1 MPPVAERGRSQ
12 TDVQRI
18 VERSVCPF
26 TIVSFLNLSNSL
38 KSQSSVIIEDCGD
51 VSWHLIIVR
60 FSLIAY
66 NHPKYLQPS
75 VILNITRET
84 KSLQTKITEL
94 EGLAERL
101 RKSTK
106 AARDAEKNALA
117 EASRFREDLEK
128 KSAILMRV
136 REERAGSRA
145 SRGRRELGEEER
157 EELRSQVA
165 VLQEK
170 LRVMNTAE
178 KPYED
183 EKESKIVKNAEEVA
197 RWDERKKWQ
206 KKMEEAKQ
214 RLKEADLEVS
224 KLSKQNTS
232 LRETVQRQE
241 REKMLQEA
249 KWKGHLKVGGLK
261 TKVEDGKQELLQ
273 MENNQLR
280 EEVRLLQEEANK
292 VEKREE
298 PGNETLKL
306 RVKFLQGRV
315 EQQEKKISM
324 LELGKKAGTTG
335 LYKEIENLRKKEAG
349 QEKERA
355 KVDEQLVELKVK
367 TANMDHNMAVLAEV
381 LERLDGLAEMMVNKC
396 GDLTL
401 VENLQKAVGE
411 VKEVVASTGGGE
423 VRKVAGGML
432 TENW

>member
-1 MPPVAERGRSQ
+1 M
-12 TDVQRI
+12 
-18 VERSVCPF
+18 
-26 TIVSFLNLSNSL
+26 TIA
-38 KSQSSVIIEDCGD
+38 
-51 VSWHLIIVR
+51 R
-60 FSLIAY
+60 FSLLAY
-66 NHPKYLQPS
+66 NHPYLQPS

-117 EASRFREDLEK
+117 EASRLREELEK

-355 KVDEQLVELKVK
+355 KVDEELVELKVK
-367 TANMDHNMAVLAEV
+367 AANMDHNMAVLAEV

-432 TENW
+432 TKKW

>member
-1 MPPVAERGRSQ
+1 M
-12 TDVQRI
+12 
-18 VERSVCPF
+18 
-26 TIVSFLNLSNSL
+26 
-38 KSQSSVIIEDCGD
+38 
-51 VSWHLIIVR
+51 IIVR

-66 NHPKYLQPS
+66 NRPNYLQPS
-75 VILNITRET
+75 VILNIIRET

-117 EASRFREDLEK
+117 EASRLREELDK

-355 KVDEQLVELKVK
+355 KVDEELVELKVK
-367 TANMDHNMAVLAEV
+367 AANMDHNMAVLAEV

-411 VKEVVASTGGGE
+411 VKEVVASTGAGE

>member
-1 MPPVAERGRSQ
+1 M
-12 TDVQRI
+12 D
-18 VERSVCPF
+18 
-26 TIVSFLNLSNSL
+26 
-38 KSQSSVIIEDCGD
+38 II
-51 VSWHLIIVR
+51 
-60 FSLIAY
+60 
-66 NHPKYLQPS
+66 
-75 VILNITRET
+75 RET

-117 EASRFREDLEK
+117 EASRLREELEK

-157 EELRSQVA
+157 EELKSQVA

-280 EEVRLLQEEANK
+280 EEVRLLKEEANK

-355 KVDEQLVELKVK
+355 KGDEELVELKVK
-367 TANMDHNMAVLAEV
+367 AANMDHNMAVLAEV

-432 TENW
+432 TKKW

>member
-1 MPPVAERGRSQ
+1 M
-12 TDVQRI
+12 
-18 VERSVCPF
+18 
-26 TIVSFLNLSNSL
+26 TIA
-38 KSQSSVIIEDCGD
+38 
-51 VSWHLIIVR
+51 R
-60 FSLIAY
+60 FSLLAY
-66 NHPKYLQPS
+66 NHPYLQPS

-117 EASRFREDLEK
+117 EASRLREELEK

-157 EELRSQVA
+157 EELKSQVA

-355 KVDEQLVELKVK
+355 KVDEELVELKVK
-367 TANMDHNMAVLAEV
+367 AANMDHNMAVLAEV

-432 TENW
+432 TKKW

>member
-1 MPPVAERGRSQ
+1 M
-12 TDVQRI
+12 
-18 VERSVCPF
+18 
-26 TIVSFLNLSNSL
+26 TIA
-38 KSQSSVIIEDCGD
+38 
-51 VSWHLIIVR
+51 R
-60 FSLIAY
+60 FSLLAY
-66 NHPKYLQPS
+66 NHPYLQPS

-117 EASRFREDLEK
+117 EASRLREELEK

-280 EEVRLLQEEANK
+280 EEVRLLKEEANK

-355 KVDEQLVELKVK
+355 KVDEELVELKVK
-367 TANMDHNMAVLAEV
+367 AANMDHNMAVLAEV

-432 TENW
+432 TKKW

>member
-1 MPPVAERGRSQ
+1 MMTMHSIYADDNDAENA
-12 TDVQRI
+12 
-18 VERSVCPF
+18 VC
-26 TIVSFLNLSNSL
+26 
-38 KSQSSVIIEDCGD
+38 DCP
-51 VSWHLIIVR
+51 HIP
-60 FSLIAY
+60 
-66 NHPKYLQPS
+66 N
-75 VILNITRET
+75 RET
-84 KSLQTKITEL
+84 KSLQTKISEL
-94 EGLAERL
+94 ESLAERL

-106 AARDAEKNALA
+106 AAREAEKNANA
-117 EASRFREDLEK
+117 EASRAREEVEK
-128 KSAILMRV
+128 KSALLLRL
-136 REERAGSRA
+136 REERAGGSRA
-145 SRGRRELGEEER
+145 SRGRREGEEER
-157 EELRSQVA
+157 EELRSQVQA
-165 VLQEK
+165 LEEK

-183 EKESKIVKNAEEVA
+183 EKESKIIKNAEEVA

-224 KLSKQNTS
+224 KLSKQNTG

-280 EEVRLLQEEANK
+280 EEMKVLQEELNK
-292 VEKREE
+292 VDKSQE

-335 LYKEIENLRKKEAG
+335 LYKEIENLRKKEAS
-349 QEKERA
+349 QEKERL
-355 KVDEQLVELKVK
+355 KVEEETVELKVK
-367 TANMDHNMAVLAEV
+367 VASMEHNMAVLAEV
-381 LERLDGLAEMMVNKC
+381 VERLDGLAEMLVSKC

-411 VKEVVASTGGGE
+411 VREVVSSTGGGKA
-423 VRKVAGGML
+423 VRKMAGIKS
-432 TENW
+432 

>member
-1 MPPVAERGRSQ
+1 M
-12 TDVQRI
+12 T
-18 VERSVCPF
+18 
-26 TIVSFLNLSNSL
+26 
-38 KSQSSVIIEDCGD
+38 
-51 VSWHLIIVR
+51 IVR
-60 FSLIAY
+60 FSLIAL
-66 NHPKYLQPS
+66 NHPKYLQS
-75 VILNITRET
+75 SAIMDIIRET

-117 EASRFREDLEK
+117 EASRLREELEK

-355 KVDEQLVELKVK
+355 KVDEELVELKVK
-367 TANMDHNMAVLAEV
+367 AANMDHNMAVLAEV

-432 TENW
+432 TKKW

>member
-1 MPPVAERGRSQ
+1 M
-12 TDVQRI
+12 T
-18 VERSVCPF
+18 
-26 TIVSFLNLSNSL
+26 
-38 KSQSSVIIEDCGD
+38 
-51 VSWHLIIVR
+51 IVR

-66 NHPKYLQPS
+66 NHPKYLQSS
-75 VILNITRET
+75 VIIDIIRET

-117 EASRFREDLEK
+117 EASRLREELDK
-128 KSAILMRV
+128 KSAILMKV

-280 EEVRLLQEEANK
+280 EEMRLLQEEANK

-355 KVDEQLVELKVK
+355 KVDEELVELKVK
-367 TANMDHNMAVLAEV
+367 AANMDHNMAVLAEV

-411 VKEVVASTGGGE
+411 VKEVVTSTGGGE
-423 VRKVAGGML
+423 VRKLAGGML
-432 TENW
+432 TKNW

>member
-1 MPPVAERGRSQ
+1 M
-12 TDVQRI
+12 
-18 VERSVCPF
+18 
-26 TIVSFLNLSNSL
+26 TIA
-38 KSQSSVIIEDCGD
+38 
-51 VSWHLIIVR
+51 R
-60 FSLIAY
+60 FSLLAY
-66 NHPKYLQPS
+66 NHPYLQPS

-117 EASRFREDLEK
+117 EASRLREELEK

-355 KVDEQLVELKVK
+355 KVDEELVELKVK
-367 TANMDHNMAVLAEV
+367 AANMDHNMAVLAEV

-401 VENLQKAVGE
+401 VENLQKAVVE

-432 TENW
+432 TKNWENQLLSSVAIVHTLCKR

>member
-1 MPPVAERGRSQ
+1 M
-12 TDVQRI
+12 
-18 VERSVCPF
+18 
-26 TIVSFLNLSNSL
+26 TIA
-38 KSQSSVIIEDCGD
+38 
-51 VSWHLIIVR
+51 R
-60 FSLIAY
+60 FSLLAY
-66 NHPKYLQPS
+66 NHPYLQPS

-117 EASRFREDLEK
+117 EASRLREELEK

-157 EELRSQVA
+157 EELKSQVA

-355 KVDEQLVELKVK
+355 KVDEELVELKVK
-367 TANMDHNMAVLAEV
+367 AANMDHNMAVLAEV

-432 TENW
+432 TKNR

>member
-1 MPPVAERGRSQ
+1 M
-12 TDVQRI
+12 
-18 VERSVCPF
+18 
-26 TIVSFLNLSNSL
+26 
-38 KSQSSVIIEDCGD
+38 
-51 VSWHLIIVR
+51 
-60 FSLIAY
+60 
-66 NHPKYLQPS
+66 
-75 VILNITRET
+75 
-84 KSLQTKITEL
+84 
-94 EGLAERL
+94 

-106 AARDAEKNALA
+106 AARDAEKNANA
-117 EASRFREDLEK
+117 EASRAREEVEK
-128 KSAILMRV
+128 KSALVLRL
-136 REERAGSRA
+136 REERAGGSRA
-145 SRGRRELGEEER
+145 SRGRREGEEEK
-157 EELRSQVA
+157 EELRSQVQA
-165 VLQEK
+165 LEEK

-183 EKESKIVKNAEEVA
+183 EKESKIIKNAEEVA

-224 KLSKQNTS
+224 KLSKQNTG

-280 EEVRLLQEEANK
+280 EEMKVLQEELNK
-292 VEKREE
+292 VDKSQE

-335 LYKEIENLRKKEAG
+335 LYKEIENLRKKEAS
-349 QEKERA
+349 QEKERS
-355 KVDEQLVELKVK
+355 KVEEETVELKVK
-367 TANMDHNMAVLAEV
+367 VASMEHNMAVLAEV
-381 LERLDGLAEMMVNKC
+381 VERLDGLAEMLVSKC

-401 VENLQKAVGE
+401 VENMQKAVGE
-411 VKEVVASTGGGE
+411 VREVVSSTGGGKA
-423 VRKVAGGML
+423 VRKMAGIKS
-432 TENW
+432 

>member
-1 MPPVAERGRSQ
+1 M
-12 TDVQRI
+12 
-18 VERSVCPF
+18 
-26 TIVSFLNLSNSL
+26 
-38 KSQSSVIIEDCGD
+38 
-51 VSWHLIIVR
+51 IIVR

-75 VILNITRET
+75 VILNIIRET

-117 EASRFREDLEK
+117 EASRLREELEK

-261 TKVEDGKQELLQ
+261 NKVEDGKQELLQ
-273 MENNQLR
+273 MGNKQLR
-280 EEVRLLQEEANK
+280 GGGEA
-292 VEKREE
+292 VAGGCE
-298 PGNETLKL
+298 
-306 RVKFLQGRV
+306 QG
-315 EQQEKKISM
+315 
-324 LELGKKAGTTG
+324 GKEGGAGQGEIPAG
-335 LYKEIENLRKKEAG
+335 LYKEIENLRKKSLSLKIFS
-349 QEKERA
+349 EKIKKEPVMRRRRRP
-355 KVDEQLVELKVK
+355 
-367 TANMDHNMAVLAEV
+367 TACTR
-381 LERLDGLAEMMVNKC
+381 RLR
-396 GDLTL
+396 T
-401 VENLQKAVGE
+401 
-411 VKEVVASTGGGE
+411 
-423 VRKVAGGML
+423 
-432 TENW
+432 

>member
-1 MPPVAERGRSQ
+1 M
-12 TDVQRI
+12 
-18 VERSVCPF
+18 
-26 TIVSFLNLSNSL
+26 TIA
-38 KSQSSVIIEDCGD
+38 
-51 VSWHLIIVR
+51 R
-60 FSLIAY
+60 FSLLAY
-66 NHPKYLQPS
+66 NHPYLQPS

-117 EASRFREDLEK
+117 EASRLREELEK

-157 EELRSQVA
+157 EELKSQVA

-355 KVDEQLVELKVK
+355 KVDEELVELKVK
-367 TANMDHNMAVLAEV
+367 AANMDHNMAVLAEV

-432 TENW
+432 TKK

>member
-1 MPPVAERGRSQ
+1 MMTMMRMMMTMMIAMLLMTMLMLTIIMTMMMTLLLV
-12 TDVQRI
+12 I
-18 VERSVCPF
+18 VP
-26 TIVSFLNLSNSL
+26 ISN
-38 KSQSSVIIEDCGD
+38 
-51 VSWHLIIVR
+51 
-60 FSLIAY
+60 
-66 NHPKYLQPS
+66 
-75 VILNITRET
+75 RET
-84 KSLQTKITEL
+84 KSLQTKISEL
-94 EGLAERL
+94 ESLVDRL
-101 RKSTK
+101 RKGTK
-106 AARDAEKNALA
+106 AAREAEKNASA
-117 EASRFREDLEK
+117 EASRAREEVEK
-128 KSAILMRV
+128 KSALVLRL
-136 REERAGSRA
+136 REERAGGGSRGG
-145 SRGRRELGEEER
+145 RGRREGEEER
-157 EELRSQVA
+157 EELRSQVQA
-165 VLQEK
+165 LEEK

-183 EKESKIVKNAEEVA
+183 EKESKIIKNAEEVA

-224 KLSKQNTS
+224 KLSKQNTG

-280 EEVRLLQEEANK
+280 DEVKVLQEEVNK
-292 VEKREE
+292 VDKSQE

-349 QEKERA
+349 QEKERS
-355 KVDEQLVELKVK
+355 KVEEETVELKVK
-367 TANMDHNMAVLAEV
+367 VASMEHNMAVLAEV
-381 LERLDGLAEMMVNKC
+381 VERLDGLAEMVVSKC

-411 VKEVVASTGGGE
+411 VREVLSSTGGGN
-423 VRKVAGGML
+423 VRKMAGIMSASP
-432 TENW
+432 

>member
-1 MPPVAERGRSQ
+1 MTKA
-12 TDVQRI
+12 
-18 VERSVCPF
+18 
-26 TIVSFLNLSNSL
+26 
-38 KSQSSVIIEDCGD
+38 
-51 VSWHLIIVR
+51 R
-60 FSLIAY
+60 FSLLAY
-66 NHPKYLQPS
+66 NHPYLQPS

-117 EASRFREDLEK
+117 EASRLREELEK

-355 KVDEQLVELKVK
+355 KVDEELVELKVK
-367 TANMDHNMAVLAEV
+367 AANMDHNMAVLAEV

-432 TENW
+432 TKKW

>member
-1 MPPVAERGRSQ
+1 M
-12 TDVQRI
+12 T
-18 VERSVCPF
+18 
-26 TIVSFLNLSNSL
+26 
-38 KSQSSVIIEDCGD
+38 
-51 VSWHLIIVR
+51 IVR

-75 VILNITRET
+75 VILNIIRET

-117 EASRFREDLEK
+117 EASRLREELEK

-355 KVDEQLVELKVK
+355 KVDEELVELKVK
-367 TANMDHNMAVLAEV
+367 AANMDHNMAVLAEV

-432 TENW
+432 TKKW

>member
-1 MPPVAERGRSQ
+1 M
-12 TDVQRI
+12 T
-18 VERSVCPF
+18 
-26 TIVSFLNLSNSL
+26 
-38 KSQSSVIIEDCGD
+38 
-51 VSWHLIIVR
+51 IVR

-66 NHPKYLQPS
+66 NRPNYLQSS
-75 VILNITRET
+75 VMIDIIRET

-117 EASRFREDLEK
+117 EASRLREELEK

>member
-1 MPPVAERGRSQ
+1 MLPVIMM
-12 TDVQRI
+12 T
-18 VERSVCPF
+18 SVMLFYYCIIDGNPGDKCSDD
-26 TIVSFLNLSNSL
+26 SF
-38 KSQSSVIIEDCGD
+38 D
-51 VSWHLIIVR
+51 
-60 FSLIAY
+60 
-66 NHPKYLQPS
+66 P
-75 VILNITRET
+75 RET
-84 KSLQTKITEL
+84 KSLQTKISEL
-94 EGLAERL
+94 EGLVERL
-101 RKSTK
+101 RRGTK
-106 AARDAEKNALA
+106 AAKEAEKNASA
-117 EASRFREDLEK
+117 EASRAREEVEK
-128 KSAILMRV
+128 KSALVLRL

-145 SRGRRELGEEER
+145 SRGRREGEEER
-157 EELRSQVA
+157 EELRSQVQA
-165 VLQEK
+165 LEEK

-355 KVDEQLVELKVK
+355 KVDEELVELKVK

>member
-1 MPPVAERGRSQ
+1 M
-12 TDVQRI
+12 T
-18 VERSVCPF
+18 
-26 TIVSFLNLSNSL
+26 
-38 KSQSSVIIEDCGD
+38 
-51 VSWHLIIVR
+51 IVR

-66 NHPKYLQPS
+66 NHPNYLQSS
-75 VILNITRET
+75 VIIDIIRET

-117 EASRFREDLEK
+117 EASRLREDLEK

-355 KVDEQLVELKVK
+355 KVDEELVELKVK
-367 TANMDHNMAVLAEV
+367 AANMDHNMAVLAEV

-423 VRKVAGGML
+423 VRKVAGGMF
-432 TENW
+432 TEN

>member
-1 MPPVAERGRSQ
+1 M
-12 TDVQRI
+12 
-18 VERSVCPF
+18 
-26 TIVSFLNLSNSL
+26 
-38 KSQSSVIIEDCGD
+38 
-51 VSWHLIIVR
+51 IIVR

-75 VILNITRET
+75 VILNIIRET

-117 EASRFREDLEK
+117 EASRLREELEK
-128 KSAILMRV
+128 KAAILMRV

-355 KVDEQLVELKVK
+355 KVDEELVELKVK
-367 TANMDHNMAVLAEV
+367 AANMDHNMAVLAEV
-381 LERLDGLAEMMVNKC
+381 LERLDGLTEMMVNKC

>member
-1 MPPVAERGRSQ
+1 M
-12 TDVQRI
+12 T
-18 VERSVCPF
+18 
-26 TIVSFLNLSNSL
+26 
-38 KSQSSVIIEDCGD
+38 
-51 VSWHLIIVR
+51 IVR
-60 FSLIAY
+60 FSLTAY

-117 EASRFREDLEK
+117 EASRLREELDK

-280 EEVRLLQEEANK
+280 EEMRLLQEEANK

-381 LERLDGLAEMMVNKC
+381 LERLNGLAEMMVNKC

-432 TENW
+432 TKNW

>member
-1 MPPVAERGRSQ
+1 M
-12 TDVQRI
+12 
-18 VERSVCPF
+18 
-26 TIVSFLNLSNSL
+26 TIA
-38 KSQSSVIIEDCGD
+38 
-51 VSWHLIIVR
+51 R
-60 FSLIAY
+60 FSLLAY
-66 NHPKYLQPS
+66 NHPYLQPS

-117 EASRFREDLEK
+117 EASRLREELEK

-157 EELRSQVA
+157 EELKSQVA

-280 EEVRLLQEEANK
+280 EEVRLLKEEANK

-355 KVDEQLVELKVK
+355 KVDEELVELKVK
-367 TANMDHNMAVLAEV
+367 AANMDHNMAVLAEV

-432 TENW
+432 TKKW

>member
-1 MPPVAERGRSQ
+1 M
-12 TDVQRI
+12 T
-18 VERSVCPF
+18 
-26 TIVSFLNLSNSL
+26 
-38 KSQSSVIIEDCGD
+38 
-51 VSWHLIIVR
+51 IVR

-66 NHPKYLQPS
+66 DHPKYLHSS
-75 VILNITRET
+75 VIMDIIRET

-106 AARDAEKNALA
+106 GVRDAEKNALA
-117 EASRFREDLEK
+117 EASRLREELEK

-157 EELRSQVA
+157 EELKSQVA

-335 LYKEIENLRKKEAG
+335 LYKEIENLRKKETG

-355 KVDEQLVELKVK
+355 KVDEELVELKVK
-367 TANMDHNMAVLAEV
+367 AANMDHNMAVLAEV

-401 VENLQKAVGE
+401 MENLQKAVGE

-432 TENW
+432 TKKW

>member
-1 MPPVAERGRSQ
+1 M
-12 TDVQRI
+12 T
-18 VERSVCPF
+18 
-26 TIVSFLNLSNSL
+26 
-38 KSQSSVIIEDCGD
+38 
-51 VSWHLIIVR
+51 IVR
-60 FSLIAY
+60 FSLTAY

-75 VILNITRET
+75 VILNIIRET

-106 AARDAEKNALA
+106 AAREAEKNALA
-117 EASRFREDLEK
+117 EASRLREELEK

-367 TANMDHNMAVLAEV
+367 TANMDHNMAVLAEG

>member
-1 MPPVAERGRSQ
+1 MTG
-12 TDVQRI
+12 I
-18 VERSVCPF
+18 
-26 TIVSFLNLSNSL
+26 
-38 KSQSSVIIEDCGD
+38 VIITMAARLMTKLL
-51 VSWHLIIVR
+51 LI
-60 FSLIAY
+60 FPSLC
-66 NHPKYLQPS
+66 
-75 VILNITRET
+75 RET
-84 KSLQTKITEL
+84 KSLQTKISEL
-94 EGLAERL
+94 ESLVERL
-101 RKSTK
+101 RKGIK
-106 AARDAEKNALA
+106 AAKEAEKNAAA
-117 EASRFREDLEK
+117 EASRAREEVEK
-128 KSAILMRV
+128 KSALVLRL
-136 REERAGSRA
+136 REERSGGSRA
-145 SRGRRELGEEER
+145 SRGRREGEEER
-157 EELRSQVA
+157 EELRSQVQ
-165 VLQEK
+165 VLEEK
-170 LRVMNTAE
+170 LKVMNTAE

-183 EKESKIVKNAEEVA
+183 EKESKIIKNAEEVA

-224 KLSKQNTS
+224 KLSKQNTG

-273 MENNQLR
+273 IENNQLR
-280 EEVRLLQEEANK
+280 DEVKVLQEEVNK
-292 VEKREE
+292 VDKSQE

-349 QEKERA
+349 QEKERS
-355 KVDEQLVELKVK
+355 KVEEETVELKVK
-367 TANMDHNMAVLAEV
+367 VASMEHNMAVLAEV
-381 LERLDGLAEMMVNKC
+381 VERLDGLSEMVVSKC

-411 VKEVVASTGGGE
+411 VREVLSSTGGGNI
-423 VRKVAGGML
+423 RKMAGIM
-432 TENW
+432 WASPCS

>member
-1 MPPVAERGRSQ
+1 M
-12 TDVQRI
+12 
-18 VERSVCPF
+18 
-26 TIVSFLNLSNSL
+26 
-38 KSQSSVIIEDCGD
+38 
-51 VSWHLIIVR
+51 IIVR

-75 VILNITRET
+75 VIIDVIRET

-117 EASRFREDLEK
+117 EASRLREELEK

-355 KVDEQLVELKVK
+355 KVDEELVELKVK
-367 TANMDHNMAVLAEV
+367 AANMDHNMAVLAEV
-381 LERLDGLAEMMVNKC
+381 LERLDGLAEMMVSKC

-411 VKEVVASTGGGE
+411 VKEVVASTGAGE